1 MSDDYSMATLKTL
14 NFDNSYLSLPEN
26 FYQRL
31 HPTPLKN
38 PFLIGFNPDVAQLL
52 DIDPCAVNPSVIAGY
67 LGGEELLPGS
77 EPLAMKYTGHQFGVY
92 NPELGDGRGLL
103 LGEVVNKKGER
114 WDLHLKGAGKTAF
127 SRFGD
132 GRAVL
137 RSSIRE
143 YLISEAMNGL
153 GIPTTR
159 ALSLVGSEELAMRNG
174 MMEPCATVLRVTQCH
189 IRFGHFE
196 HLYYT
201 RQHDELKVLADY
213 CLERYFP
220 DCLQTEKPYLS
231 MYKEVVQRS
240 ASLVAKWQAYGFV
253 HAVLNTDNMSLIG
266 ETFDYGPYTFMDH
279 YKPDHVANGN
289 DHQGRYAF
297 ANQPS
302 IIQWN
307 LSCLG
312 QALLP
317 LIERD
322 DVVVVLDQ
330 YSEQYKQAELAEFR
344 KRLGLQ
350 LQDEADEELV
360 MSLLK
365 LFALYSVDMNRF
377 FRCLSNFD
385 GSDASTAALMALIK
399 VPAALSEWLIAY
411 EARLEQEVASFPIR
425 RAQMRAVN
433 PEYILRNY
441 MAEEAIRTATEGDF
455 TLVHDLLMLLRNP
468 MDERS
473 EFSRFS
479 AAPPEWAG
487 GISLTC
493 SS

>member
-1 MSDDYSMATLKTL
+1 MATLKNL
-14 NFDNSYLSLPEN
+14 KFDNSYLRLPEC
-26 FYQRL
+26 FFQRKD
-31 HPTPLKN
+31 PKPLRN
-38 PFLIGFNPDVAQLL
+38 PFLIGFNPEVAKLL
-52 DIDPCAVNPSVIAGY
+52 DIDPCTVNPKEIAMF
-67 LGGEELLPGS
+67 LGGIEGLPGS

-137 RSSIRE
+137 RSSVRE
-143 YLISEAMNGL
+143 YLISEAMHGL

-159 ALSLVGSEELAMRNG
+159 ALSLVGSEELAMRDG

-196 HLYYT
+196 YLYHT

-213 CLERYFP
+213 CIERYFP
-220 DCLQTEKPYLS
+220 EYRQDENPYLS
-231 MYKEVVQRS
+231 MYQEVSKRS
-240 ASLVAKWQAYGFV
+240 AAMVAKWQAYGFV

-266 ETFDYGPYTFMDH
+266 ETFDYGPYSFMDA
-279 YKPDHVANGN
+279 YKPNTVSNGN

-297 ANQPS
+297 AQQPS

-317 LIERD
+317 LIKRD
-322 DVVVVLDQ
+322 DLVAVLDQ
-330 YSEQYKQAELAEFR
+330 YPGLYKQAELSEFR

-350 LQDEADEELV
+350 RQESEDEALI
-360 MSLLK
+360 MQLLK
-365 LFALYSVDMNRF
+365 LFAQQQVDMNRF
-377 FRCLSNFD
+377 FRRLSDFD
-385 GSDASTAALMALIK
+385 GSDQAVASLMELIAL
-399 VPAALSEWLIAY
+399 PAAISDWLLAY
-411 EARLEQEVASFPIR
+411 EHRLAKEIASFPIR
-425 RAQMRAVN
+425 RAQMRKVN

-441 MAEEAIRTATEGDF
+441 MAEEAIRAATEGDF
-455 TLVHDLLMLLRNP
+455 SVVHNLLMLLRNP
-468 MDERS
+468 TEENED
-473 EFSRFS
+473 FKRFS
-479 AAPPEWAG
+479 MSPPGWAD
-487 GISLTC
+487 GICLTC

>member
-1 MSDDYSMATLKTL
+1 MATLKTL

-31 HPTPLKN
+31 NPTPLKN
-38 PFLIGFNPDVAQLL
+38 PFLIGFNPEVARLL
-52 DIDPCAVNPSVIAGY
+52 DIDPCAVDPSVIARY
-67 LGGEELLPGS
+67 LGGEALLPGS

-137 RSSIRE
+137 RSNIRE
-143 YLISEAMNGL
+143 YLISEAMHGL

-159 ALSLVGSEELAMRNG
+159 ALALVGSEELAMRDG
-174 MMEPCATVLRVTQCH
+174 MMEPCATVLRVTPCH

-201 RQHDELKVLADY
+201 RQHDALKVLADY

-220 DCLQTEKPYLS
+220 ECLAAEKPYLA
-231 MYKEVVQRS
+231 MYSEVVKRS
-240 ASLVAKWQAYGFV
+240 AALVAKWQAYGFV

-266 ETFDYGPYTFMDH
+266 ETFDYGPYTFMDS
-279 YKPDHVANGN
+279 YKPDLVANGN

-322 DVVVVLDQ
+322 DVVAVLDH
-330 YSEQYKQAELAEFR
+330 YAEQYKQAELAEFR

-350 LQDEADEELV
+350 LDNEGDDELV

-377 FRCLSNFD
+377 FRCLSDFD
-385 GSDASTAALMALIK
+385 GSDEAVAALMTLTQ
-399 VPAALSEWLIAY
+399 VPSGLSEWLLAY
-411 EARLEQEVASFPIR
+411 EQRLELEVASFPIR

-441 MAEEAIRTATEGDF
+441 MAEEAIRAATEGDF
-455 TLVHDLLMLLRNP
+455 TVVHDLLMLLRTP
-468 MDERS
+468 MDESS
-473 EFSRFS
+473 EFSRYS
-479 AAPPEWAG
+479 TAPPTWAG